1 MAEQNF
7 RTESDSMGDMKVPA
21 NALYGAQTARA
32 VENFPISGYPLPH
45 AFLRA
50 LGLVKLACARANRQL
65 GVLQGEKA
73 DAVEQAAQALAKG
86 EMLEHFPIDVF
97 QTGSGTSTNMNANEV
112 IANRATQILGGD
124 LGDRSVVHPNNDVNN
139 GQSSNDVIPTTLHVS
154 VLQTLRADLEPALI
168 ALRDALRA
176 KAEQFGDLV
185 TVGRTHLMDATPI
198 LRGQA
203 FGGYASQI
211 DHALVRLDRAAG
223 DLAELALGGTAV
235 GTGLN
240 RHPDFPRLAIAEIAK
255 ETGLPFCEAP
265 DRFEALGARDACV
278 HASAVLR
285 GIAVGLSRIAHDVRQ
300 LGSGPRCGIGE
311 LKLPAVAPGSSIM
324 PGKVNPVMSEALI
337 QVCAWVVGN
346 DVACA
351 LGGVGGL
358 GSNYELNTM
367 KPLFAHNLLESIR
380 VMSGAVRA
388 FTEKCIV
395 GIEADADRAHE
406 LVEQSLMNVTKL
418 APVLGYDESA
428 RIAKEAYTSKR
439 SLKQVV
445 LSEGLLEEAEL
456 DRLLDPSK
464 MVGPSA

>member
-1 MAEQNF
+1 
-7 RTESDSMGDMKVPA
+7 MGDMQVPED
-21 NALYGAQTARA
+21 ALYGAQTARA
-32 VENFPISGYPLPH
+32 VENFPISGYRMPAP
-45 AFLRA
+45 FVRA

-65 GVLQGEKA
+65 GVIEGAKA
-73 DAVEQAAQALAKG
+73 DAIEQAAGELAAG

-112 IANRATQILGGD
+112 IANRAIGILGGAR
-124 LGDRSVVHPNNDVNN
+124 GDRSIVHPNNDVNQ
-139 GQSSNDVIPTTLHVS
+139 GQSSNDVIPTALHVS
-154 VLQTLRADLEPALI
+154 VLRALREDLEPALVQ
-168 ALRDALRA
+168 LRDALRK
-176 KAEQFGDLV
+176 KADEFADVV

-203 FGGYASQI
+203 FAGYASQLDHGIARI
-211 DHALVRLDRAAG
+211 DRVAG

-240 RHPDFPRLAIAEIAK
+240 RHVDFPKLAIAEIAK
-255 ETGLPFCEAP
+255 ESGLPFCEAP
-265 DRFEALGARDACV
+265 DSFEALGARDACV
-278 HASAVLR
+278 HASGTLR
-285 GIAVGLSRIAHDVRQ
+285 TIAVSLSRIAHDIRQ
-300 LGSGPRCGIGE
+300 LGSGPRCGVGE

-324 PGKVNPVMSEALI
+324 PGKVNPVMSEAMLQI
-337 QVCAWVVGN
+337 CAFVIGN

-351 LGGVGGL
+351 LGGVGGM

-380 VMSGAVRA
+380 VLAAGSRA
-388 FTEKCIV
+388 FAEKCVV
-395 GIEADADRAHE
+395 GIDADVERASE

-428 RIAKEAYTSKR
+428 RIAKEAYSSKR

-445 LSEGLLEEAEL
+445 LAEGLLDEAEL
-456 DRLLDPSK
+456 DRLLDPRT
-464 MVGPSA
+464 MVGPSE